1 LDPAA
6 VKNQFYAT
14 VDVDPVTAKLKFAE
28 MVDEIVAQFTTKL
41 GVDVTISIE
50 IQAKNADG
58 FDEAL
63 QRSVKENCNVLNF
76 NTAEFDSEL

>member
-1 LDPAA
+1 
-6 VKNQFYAT
+6 
-14 VDVDPVTAKLKFAE
+14 
-28 MVDEIVAQFTTKL
+28 
-41 GVDVTISIE
+41 VDVTISIE

-76 NTAEFDSEL
+76 NTAEFDSES